1 MRLANLLVD
10 GLSLGLIY
18 ALISVG
24 FVVIFRGTK
33 TPNFAHGSMLVLGT
47 YLIADLHSHL
57 GFAGGAAVGVVG
69 AGAFGLLVN
78 RLAMIPAGDAG
89 TDVRGIV
96 TIGLNVILTAELTR
110 RLGANILS
118 PGDPWGD
125 ATLKAGGLHVPVSR
139 LSALIVSV
147 VIIAAFM
154 LANRYTMMGLSA
166 RATAED
172 PETASLVGARLRR
185 VSDSAWILGGGLAA
199 IAGLFLTTYPSA
211 GLVVGTGDVAILAF
225 PAAVIGGLDS
235 VGGAVAGGLLVGL
248 SQALASGYQDRL
260 DFLGRG
266 FDTLAPWIL
275 MVVILLWRPNGLF
288 GKRPLYRI

>member
-18 ALISVG
+18 ALISIG

-47 YLIADLHSHL
+47 FVVASLHSRL
-57 GFAGGAAVGVVG
+57 GFGGALAAGILVSAVS
-69 AGAFGLLVN
+69 GLLVN
-78 RLAMIPAGDAG
+78 RIAMLPTRDAG
-89 TDVRGIV
+89 TDVRGII

-110 RLGANILS
+110 RLGANIMS
-118 PGDPWGD
+118 TGAPWGD
-125 ATLKAGGLHVPVSR
+125 ATLSAGGLRLPVSR
-139 LSALIVSV
+139 LCALLVSV
-147 VIIAAFM
+147 LIIGGFM
-154 LANRYTMMGLSA
+154 LVNRYTMMGLSA

-172 PETASLVGARLRR
+172 PEIASMVGARLRR
-185 VSDSAWILGGGLAA
+185 VSDSAWILGGVFAA
-199 IAGLFLTTYPSA
+199 VAGVFLTTYPSA
-211 GLVVGTGDVAILAF
+211 GLVVGTSEIAILAF

-248 SQALASGYQDRL
+248 SQSLVSGYHDRL
-260 DFLGRG
+260 DFLGHG
-266 FDTLAPWIL
+266 FDTVAPWIL
-275 MVVILLWRPNGLF
+275 MVAVLLWRPHGLF